1 MSPDRRLS
9 RRQFVAV
16 ASAASA
22 SAIAGCSGGDTANE
36 STTTGETIPSTD
48 TAAPTERPTTG
59 PETTT
64 ESGSSALLTALDA
77 AAVPVDLADPSG
89 GLNRVADTVA
99 TAPVVGIGEN
109 SHGAREFKTIP
120 RLLVRRLVADHGYR
134 LVAMEGTLGDF
145 TPVNTYVTG
154 ESDDLDAAMADL
166 DFYFWQTPEIRALFE
181 WLRTFND
188 GRPAADQVV
197 VHGYDAQFHDVN
209 AAALRD
215 YFERVDPE
223 YLATV
228 EDRLDPLTEPLYRQ
242 SDASFMT
249 DEQTAL
255 LADLRERLQANEA
268 AYVEAS
274 SRAEWE
280 LAKRHVWTMEKG
292 LAFFAAAHEG
302 NYTEGKTIRDAAMAE
317 NVAWLREWTDTDRAV
332 VLGNSNHTM
341 RGATGSDGAGA
352 RMGEHLAEKFGED
365 YYSLGML
372 FGTGRFRAPESRR
385 RRSFATYDLGEPTAG
400 TLAPTLVDVSHPQ
413 FFLDLDG
420 ARDRAEIETWLSD
433 TTKTQFS
440 VPNAADRG
448 SLGLPAAPGDVY
460 DGFVFVHTVSPAT
473 FSTE

>member
-1 MSPDRRLS
+1 MSPERRLS

-22 SAIAGCSGGDTANE
+22 SAIAGCSGGDTASE
-36 STTTGETIPSTD
+36 PTTTDETTAPAD
-48 TAAPTERPTTG
+48 TAASTTQSTTASEPTT
-59 PETTT
+59 ET
-64 ESGSSALLTALDA
+64 GSSALLTALDA
-77 AAVPVDLADPSG
+77 AAVPVDLADPSD
-89 GLNRVADTVA
+89 GLDRVAETVA
-99 TAPVVGIGEN
+99 AAPIVGIGEN

-145 TPVNTYVTG
+145 APVNAYVTG
-154 ESDDLDAAMADL
+154 ESDDLDAAVADL
-166 DFYFWQTPEIRALFE
+166 RFYFWQTPEIRALFE

-188 GRPAADQVV
+188 GRPDDDQAVV
-197 VHGYDAQFHDVN
+197 YGYDAQFHDVN

-215 YFERVDPE
+215 YFERVDPA

-228 EDRLDPLTEPLYRQ
+228 EDRLAPLTEPLYRQ
-242 SDASFMT
+242 SDARFTT

-255 LADLRERLQANEA
+255 LADLRERLRTNEQ
-268 AYVEAS
+268 AYVAAS

-280 LAKRHVWTMEKG
+280 LATRHVWTTEKG

-302 NYTEGKTIRDAAMAE
+302 NYTEGKTIRDGAMAE
-317 NVAWLREWTDTDRAV
+317 NVAWLREWTGTDRTV

-352 RMGEHLAEKFGED
+352 RMGEHLTAEFGAD

-372 FGTGRFRAPESRR
+372 FGTGRFRAPESQQ
-385 RRSFATYDLGEPTAG
+385 RRSFATYALGEPTDG
-400 TLAPTLVDVSHPQ
+400 TLAPTFTEVSHSQ
-413 FFLDLDG
+413 FFLDFDA
-420 ARDRAEIETWLSD
+420 ARDRAAIETWLSD
-433 TTKTQFS
+433 TAKTQFS

-448 SLGLPAAPGDVY
+448 SLPLPTAPGDAY
-460 DGFVFVHTVSPAT
+460 DGAVFVRTVAPAS